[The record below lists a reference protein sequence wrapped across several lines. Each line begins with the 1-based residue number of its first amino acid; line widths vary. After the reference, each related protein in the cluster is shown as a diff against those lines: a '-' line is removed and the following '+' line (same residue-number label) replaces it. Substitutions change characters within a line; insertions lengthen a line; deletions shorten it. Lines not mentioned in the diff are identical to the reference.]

1 MQATSGT
8 EELIVLT
15 HADYLR
21 LKHDLKEA
29 GLDLCYSAQVGQPL
43 RLDWSIGLFTDDKFR
58 HYLAKHRP
66 ADAAYP
72 IVSVQHVK
80 KGGWFRPDAFVLT
93 FHAVGALQSD
103 DLQRYVGDHNIQSSP
118 EATKAKLGD
127 L

>member
-29 GLDLCYSAQVGQPL
+29 RLDLCYSAQVGQPL
-43 RLDWSIGLFTDDKFR
+43 RLDWSLGLFMEDKFR
-58 HYLAKHRP
+58 QYLAEHRP
-66 ADAAYP
+66 ADASYC

-80 KGGWFRPDAFVLT
+80 KGGWFRPDEFILT
-93 FHAVGALQSD
+93 FHTVGVRQSD
-103 DLQRYVGDHNIQSSP
+103 DLRQYLREHDVQSSP

>member
-8 EELIVLT
+8 EEPIVLT

-43 RLDWSIGLFTDDKFR
+43 RLDWSIGLFTEDKFR
-58 HYLAKHRP
+58 QYLAAHRP
-66 ADAAYP
+66 GDEAYR
-72 IVSVQHVK
+72 IVSVQYIK
-80 KGGWFRPDAFVLT
+80 KGGWFRPDEFALT
-93 FHAVGALQSD
+93 FHAVGVTQGD
-103 DLQRYVGDHNIQSSP
+103 DLQQYLRDHNIQSSP
-118 EATKAKLGD
+118 EAVKAKLGD